1 MPPPFWILTKRN
13 YKSDRAKIKKKKEPL
28 YFRFIERGTGNSKC
42 NSIGY
47 IWLYV
52 TNSICENKRTNVV
65 VIHRNWGAVGIIIWI
80 NDFMSLSIRFVHL
93 SPRWISFSRSTLDFG
108 LVLTGGYYHDLE
120 RYHDFAVEIM
130 YSENRWFL
138 LQNHDNAL
146 NHDKSLQQEQAHW
159 TFNAMWLTLR

>member
-1 MPPPFWILTKRN
+1 MRRKKTWHRHRLHHFFYSQNSRRQYQCALKISFHHHHHHHPHYCFGFWRREIVKV
-13 YKSDRAKIKKKKEPL
+13 IGQEKKKEPL
-28 YFRFIERGTGNSKC
+28 YFRFIGRGTGDSKC

-108 LVLTGGYYHDLE
+108 PL
-120 RYHDFAVEIM
+120 
-130 YSENRWFL
+130 
-138 LQNHDNAL
+138 
-146 NHDKSLQQEQAHW
+146 
-159 TFNAMWLTLR
+159 TFNAMWSTVR